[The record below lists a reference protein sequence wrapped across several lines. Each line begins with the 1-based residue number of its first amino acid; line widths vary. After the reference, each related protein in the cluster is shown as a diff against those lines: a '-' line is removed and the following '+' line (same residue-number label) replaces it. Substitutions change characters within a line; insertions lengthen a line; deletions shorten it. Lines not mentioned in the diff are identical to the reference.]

1 MATTAMDYET
11 ANGDRFDDDGPRYER
26 DQRSASP
33 RASRDDGIETSRR
46 RSASPAANHQD
57 RAPKEENGNKDEDGS
72 VNPGSNLFV
81 TGIHPRLTEAEVTRL
96 FEKYGE
102 VEKCQIMKDPHTKE
116 SRGFGFVKMVTSDQA
131 DAAKDGLQ
139 GEEIEGR
146 TLSIEKARRARPR
159 TPTPGKYFGPPKR
172 EGRPR
177 FDERRRGGGYG
188 GGGGGG
194 YGGRDDP
201 YRYRGYDRPRYED
214 RGDRGDRG
222 YREDRGYD
230 RSYRDARG
238 GGGYSGGRED
248 RGYDRSYDRN
258 YGREDR
264 RERGGGSGA
273 AAAAAGGSSSG
284 GGGGG
289 GEEGYGRID
298 RYAGGREERD
308 RYGPRGGDERRGP
321 GYERERFDRPD
332 RDGGARARDPAASS
346 YGESAARPEA
356 RETYG
361 GAP

>member
-26 DQRSASP
+26 DPRSASP
-33 RASRDDGIETSRR
+33 RASRDDGIDNSRR
-46 RSASPAANHQD
+46 RSASPAGNQD
-57 RAPKEENGNKDEDGS
+57 RAPKEDNGNRDEDGS
-72 VNPGSNLFV
+72 INPGSNLFV

-188 GGGGGG
+188 G
-194 YGGRDDP
+194 YSGRDDP
-201 YRYRGYDRPRYED
+201 YRYRGYDRPRYEE
-214 RGDRGDRG
+214 RGERN

-230 RSYRDARG
+230 RNYRDSRG
-238 GGGYSGGRED
+238 GGGSGGSGYTGREE
-248 RGYDRSYDRN
+248 RGYDRS

-264 RERGGGSGA
+264 RERDD
-273 AAAAAGGSSSG
+273 
-284 GGGGG
+284 
-289 GEEGYGRID
+289 GYGRID
-298 RYAGGREERD
+298 RYAGNREERD
-308 RYGPRGGDERRGP
+308 QYGARGGRTEERRAP
-321 GYERERFDRPD
+321 GYERDRYDRPD
-332 RDGGARARDPAASS
+332 RDATRARDPAASG
-346 YGESAARPEA
+346 YGEPAARPDA
-356 RETYG
+356 RETFG